1 MKNKILLYLIVLL
14 SAVLGCIRSFNSK
27 TSFFINE
34 EIIIE
39 ETKEEF
45 PATLI
50 AVKDVSNDT
59 IESYDMEEYLI
70 GVVAGEMPA
79 SFNEEALKAQAV
91 AARTYAYY
99 KMQTSNGN
107 FDITNDATTQVHLT
121 NEQMYQR
128 WQEGF
133 NKYYERVK
141 KAVIDTRGEVITYQ
155 SQIIPAYY
163 FAMSNGYTE
172 NSELVFS
179 EEKDYLKSVP
189 SPENKENY
197 EYEVTFTKKDFCNK
211 LQINCEKIEVNNIV
225 RTNTNRITSITINNE
240 EFNGKTF
247 KYLLNIRSTDFDLL
261 IGDNIKIITRGF
273 GHGVGM
279 SQYGANN
286 LANSGYSYQEI
297 LAHYY
302 TNTKITNIG
311 SII

>member
-27 TSFFINE
+27 ASFFIDE
-34 EIIIE
+34 EIPIE
-39 ETKEEF
+39 EKSNF
-45 PATLI
+45 KATLI

-59 IESYDMEEYLI
+59 IQNYDMEEYLI

-79 SFNEEALKAQAV
+79 SFNDEALKAQAV

-99 KMQTSNGN
+99 KVQTSNGS

-121 NEQMYQR
+121 NEQMYNR
-128 WQEGF
+128 WKDGF
-133 NKYYERVK
+133 SVYYEKVK

-172 NSELVFS
+172 NSELVFN
-179 EEKDYLKSVP
+179 EKKDYLKSVV
-189 SPENKENY
+189 SPEKKENY
-197 EYEVTFTKKDFCNK
+197 EFEVTFSKSDFCSK
-211 LQINCEKIEVNNIV
+211 LQINCEKIEINNIV
-225 RTNTNRITSITINNE
+225 RTNTNRVTSITINNQ
-240 EFNGKTF
+240 EFNGKAF
-247 KYLLNIRSTDFDLL
+247 KYLLNIRSTDFDLV
-261 IGDNIKIITRGF
+261 IDNDIKIITRGF

-286 LANSGYSYQEI
+286 LANDGFSYKEI